1 MALEL
6 RFPRGIGV
14 IAVVSVM
21 LAVYDVTAASSFGDD
36 LYHTLELSRS
46 ATERHVK
53 KMTLKVCSV
62 TSPPPSAPGF
72 TVWVCLRFAVFSLLT
87 AVRARPC
94 VWRQGYQESLSA
106 LVNAVAPR

>member
-1 MALEL
+1 MQSAMALEL

-14 IAVVSVM
+14 IAVVCVM

-62 TSPPPSAPGF
+62 TPPP
-72 TVWVCLRFAVFSLLT
+72 L
-87 AVRARPC
+87 RARLHGMGVPSFRR
-94 VWRQGYQESLSA
+94 V
-106 LVNAVAPR
+106 